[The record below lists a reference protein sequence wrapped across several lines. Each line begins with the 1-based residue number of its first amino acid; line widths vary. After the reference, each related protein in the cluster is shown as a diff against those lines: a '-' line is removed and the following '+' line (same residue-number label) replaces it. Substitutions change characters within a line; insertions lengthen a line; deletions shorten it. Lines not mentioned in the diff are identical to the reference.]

1 MDYRCLVIVL
11 SGGKLKKDADDC
23 VDQRRTWAEVSR
35 TPSWPPVGIAFVERN
50 STGMDVFLNPDCIF
64 LGFNILYH

>member
-23 VDQRRTWAEVSR
+23 VDQRKTWAEVSR
-35 TPSWPPVGIAFVERN
+35 TPS
-50 STGMDVFLNPDCIF
+50 
-64 LGFNILYH
+64 